1 MITVEKI
8 LFLRNVSLFSTMP
21 PEELG
26 ALAGI
31 AEEIVFS
38 AEQCIIEEG
47 DMGDTMFLIVE
58 GEVNVHRGGD
68 SLAVLKSQDYFGEM
82 TILDGEPRS
91 ASVTALQD
99 CLLLRINQ
107 TDFQSIVRRHANV
120 ALSII
125 RTLTRRLREMDAGSK
140 PDQGENTE

>member
-8 LFLRNVSLFSTMP
+8 LFLRNVPLFSGLP

-31 AEEIVFS
+31 AEEVVYS
-38 AEQCIIEEG
+38 TDQPIIEEG
-47 DMGDTMFLIVE
+47 AMGDTMFLIVE
-58 GEVNVHRGGD
+58 GEVDVHRGDD

-91 ASVTALQD
+91 ASVTARQD

-107 TDFQSIVRRHANV
+107 SDFQAILRRHANV

-125 RTLTRRLREMDAGSK
+125 RTLTRRLRETDSGVSQNS
-140 PDQGENTE
+140 DEETE